1 VKEIMSRQTSIPSPN
16 TSSTWADKYSPRRS
30 SEVLGNRDA
39 VNKIEHWLS
48 SWDAGKIPDKRAI
61 LLTGPTGTGKTSMVY
76 AIGNESGREVI
87 EVNASDK
94 RDKETVRRIIG
105 SSVTLGS
112 LFDNEKSRIL
122 LIDEVDGLSGDED
135 RGGVAAIVEAVKETV
150 NPIILTANDK
160 WEPKIRGLH
169 RLCLMIEVR
178 RLQASTILNMLTK
191 ICQNEGIRPNIEAL
205 KAIADNSGGDL
216 RSAIN
221 DLQAI
226 GEGRDEVS
234 LQDVRS
240 LSSRRD
246 RLQGIFDGLRAM
258 FHAESMIKAISSIES
273 LDMDYDMLIQW
284 VYENIPREF
293 TDPCELVNAFDALSR
308 ADIFLGRIKRY
319 QDWGLL
325 SYVYQLMSA
334 GVALSRSMPSNRFV
348 NYSFPNYIRELS
360 NTRSKRSALKE
371 VCLKLKD
378 KCHASTHEVLQEFL
392 PSIQTIIENDA
403 KAATEIAKWFALTQE
418 DLEIITGGKKVKLL
432 KVEQP
437 KPSPPKKAKARQKD
451 KQVKQTQLL

>member
-1 VKEIMSRQTSIPSPN
+1 MIPAPN
-16 TSSTWADKYSPRRS
+16 RSSTWADKYSPRKS

-39 VNKIEHWLS
+39 VSKIERWLT
-48 SWDAGKIPDKRAI
+48 SWDAGRMPDKRAV
-61 LLTGPTGTGKTSMVY
+61 LLSGPTGTGKTSMVY
-76 AIGNESGREVI
+76 AIGNESGREVV

-94 RDKETVRRIIG
+94 RDRETVRKIIG
-105 SSVTLGS
+105 SSATLGS
-112 LFDNEKSRIL
+112 LFDDKKSRIL
-122 LIDEVDGLSGDED
+122 LIDEVDGLSGNED
-135 RGGVAAIVEAVKETV
+135 RGGVAAIIETVKETV
-150 NPIILTANDK
+150 NPIIMTANDK
-160 WEPKIRGLH
+160 WDTKIRALH

-178 RLQASTILNMLTK
+178 RLQTSTILNMLTK
-191 ICQNEGIRPNIEAL
+191 ICQNEGIEPNLEAL

-226 GEGRDEVS
+226 AEGRSAIS
-234 LQDVRS
+234 LADVKN

-246 RLQGIFDGLRAM
+246 RLQGIFDGLREM
-258 FHAESMIKAISSIES
+258 FHAESMSKAISSIES
-273 LDMDYDMLIQW
+273 LDMDYEMLIQW

-293 TDPCELVNAFDALSR
+293 TDPHELVQAFDALSR

-334 GVALSRSMPSNRFV
+334 GVALSRTTPSNRFV
-348 NYSFPNYIRELS
+348 NYSFPNYVRELS
-360 NTRSKRSALKE
+360 NTRSKRSALKD
-371 VCLKLKD
+371 VCLKMKA

-392 PSIQTIIENDA
+392 PSVQTIIENDA
-403 KAATEIAKWFALTQE
+403 KAATEIAKWFALTEE
-418 DLEIITGGKKVKLL
+418 DLETITGGKKIKLL

-437 KPSPPKKAKARQKD
+437 KQSLPKRTRARQKD
-451 KQVKQTQLL
+451 KEAKQTRLI